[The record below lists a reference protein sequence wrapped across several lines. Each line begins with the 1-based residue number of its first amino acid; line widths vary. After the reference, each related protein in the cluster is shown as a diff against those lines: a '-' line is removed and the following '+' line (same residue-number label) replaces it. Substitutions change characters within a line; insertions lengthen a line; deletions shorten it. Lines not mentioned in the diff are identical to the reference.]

1 MKFNGSEAYFLTP
14 TNKYG
19 LSKVEPKNITEDNFT
34 YLARLTIDWDKMN
47 KDDLTK
53 EGGIVVKNGMHC
65 GLMAFRDHKNM
76 CYIRGCIWVTGPDGL
91 PMLIDRCIEVQDTQ
105 KVFELSFTHI
115 KSEKRII
122 IGDQGFF
129 LDRIYEGDIVDYSSS
144 WFWVACCNALES
156 CDEEHRNYLRADIN
170 MVGIFGKA
178 LSETEILNVFKE
190 NKVNE
195 SLNPVGFFDFKKQ
208 TPYKV
213 YDESKNGNNLVKFD
227 NAWFDNVQ

>member
-1 MKFNGSEAYFLTP
+1 MKFNGNKAYFLTP

-19 LSKVEPKNITEDNFT
+19 LSKVEPKDITEDNFT
-34 YLARLTIDWDKMN
+34 YIARLTIDWDKMN

-65 GLMAFRDHKNM
+65 GLMAFRDHEDM
-76 CYIRGCIWVTGPDGL
+76 CYMRGCIWVTGPDGL
-91 PMLIDRCIEVQDTQ
+91 PMLIDRCIEVKDTQ

-129 LDRIYEGDIVDYSSS
+129 LDRVYEGDIVDYSTS
-144 WFWVACCNALES
+144 WFWVSCCNALES
-156 CDEEHRNYLRADIN
+156 CDEEHRNYLRADID
-170 MVGIFGKA
+170 MIGIFGKA
-178 LSETEILNVFKE
+178 LKPNEIEDVFKE
-190 NKVNE
+190 GKVDE
-195 SLNPVGFFDFKKQ
+195 SLKPVGFFDFKKT
-208 TPYKV
+208 TPYKI

>member
-1 MKFNGSEAYFLTP
+1 
-14 TNKYG
+14 
-19 LSKVEPKNITEDNFT
+19 
-34 YLARLTIDWDKMN
+34 MN

-65 GLMAFRDHKNM
+65 GLMAFRDHKDM

-115 KSEKRII
+115 KSEKKII

-129 LDRIYEGDIVDYSSS
+129 LDRVYEGDIVDYSTS
-144 WFWVACCNALES
+144 WFWVSCCNALES
-156 CDEEHRNYLRADIN
+156 CDEEHRNYLRADID
-170 MVGIFGKA
+170 MIGIFGKA
-178 LSETEILNVFKE
+178 LNPDEITNVFKNE
-190 NKVNE
+190 KVDE
-195 SLNPVGFFDFKKQ
+195 SLKPVGFFDFKKT
-208 TPYKV
+208 TPYKI

>member
-76 CYIRGCIWVTGPDGL
+76 CYIRGCIWVTGPDGS

-115 KSEKRII
+115 KSERRII

-144 WFWVACCNALES
+144 WFWVACCNALER

-170 MVGIFGKA
+170 MIGIFGKA
-178 LSETEILNVFKE
+178 LSETEILDVFKE